1 MTKTQITNYRV
12 RQKWSAEE
20 VEEDE
25 DKVVAQLI
33 DSSVDRKGGVWKGL
47 HRINQLQNKV
57 HLLYYIVLNYIL

>member
-1 MTKTQITNYRV
+1 M

-20 VEEDE
+20 VEEEE
-25 DKVVAQLI
+25 DKVAAQLI

-57 HLLYYIVLNYIL
+57 HLLHYIVLNDRYKYTLVSVK